1 MPLKLPVQFNKTDP
15 EGKQWKLLVRMPL
28 VMMVEIPMVS
38 IPYYENGISKDKVAL
53 LIYSPE
59 MLIKMHLW
67 GEDFK
72 PENYIEKR

>member
-1 MPLKLPVQFNKTDP
+1 MKASCQDASSHDGKMPVKK
-15 EGKQWKLLVRMPL
+15 
-28 VMMVEIPMVS
+28 VEIPMVS